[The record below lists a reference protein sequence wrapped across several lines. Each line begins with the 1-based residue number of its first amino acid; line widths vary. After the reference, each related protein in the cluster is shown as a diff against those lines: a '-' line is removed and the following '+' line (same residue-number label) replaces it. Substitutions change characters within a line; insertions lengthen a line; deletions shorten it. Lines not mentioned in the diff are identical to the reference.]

1 MSSQR
6 GNVSRTRKQ
15 KHTNTIS
22 FKNNKHGETP
32 KTKALNGLQV
42 FHLSVFIQWKSFL
55 MIILSLFLKDLQCVF
70 TLQRCVRMENKIQQI

>member
-42 FHLSVFIQWKSFL
+42 FV
-55 MIILSLFLKDLQCVF
+55 SLFYITVTNNFK
-70 TLQRCVRMENKIQQI
+70 

>member
-42 FHLSVFIQWKSFL
+42 FHFSVFFQWKSFL
-55 MIILSLFLKDLQCVF
+55 MIFYPYF
-70 TLQRCVRMENKIQQI
+70 

>member
-42 FHLSVFIQWKSFL
+42 FV
-55 MIILSLFLKDLQCVF
+55 SLFYITVTNNFKWRFKTRLIDLQCLF
-70 TLQRCVRMENKIQQI
+70 SLQECVGMEDKIQQI